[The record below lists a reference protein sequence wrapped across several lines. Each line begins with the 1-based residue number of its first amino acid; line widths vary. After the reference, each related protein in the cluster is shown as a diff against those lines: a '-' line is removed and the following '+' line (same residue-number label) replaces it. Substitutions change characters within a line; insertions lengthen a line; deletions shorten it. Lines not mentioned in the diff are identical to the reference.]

1 MAEFHIV
8 HEGYLS
14 DDDRVG
20 STTSF
25 ARDGDTL
32 VVIDPGMASSRSAIL
47 DPLAALGVGPDDV
60 TDVVISHHHPDH
72 TINVALFPSARI
84 HDHWAWYR
92 DDRWI
97 SRPAEGFEL
106 SPGIRL
112 IETPGHSPQ
121 DISTLVET
129 DDGLIVASHLWWTS
143 TAPEDDPYSFDLDAL
158 HRNRARIR
166 RLPGLARIVP
176 GHGPW
181 FVPDDRTPA

>member
-1 MAEFHIV
+1 
-8 HEGYLS
+8 
-14 DDDRVG
+14 
-20 STTSF
+20 SF

-47 DPLAALGVGPDDV
+47 DPLPALAGGPGDGAAVVSPHPPPDP
-60 TDVVISHHHPDH
+60 TL
-72 TINVALFPSARI
+72 TVALFPSARI

-143 TAPEDDPYSFDLDAL
+143 TAPEDDP
-158 HRNRARIR
+158 
-166 RLPGLARIVP
+166 
-176 GHGPW
+176 
-181 FVPDDRTPA
+181 